1 MDVRYEWFFEDIF
14 KEAQRSEQGV
24 FARLFGLFKSI
35 TE

>member
-1 MDVRYEWFFEDIF
+1 MGFENIF